1 MDNNEFNQEQ
11 RTVMGRLGRYE
22 IERIDGPGHIP
33 WVKVTMTESNGEPL
47 FPAYY
52 MPVEDIVTLSRAL
65 TESECDHS
73 EQGQDRRKRPF
84 PEEIELLRGR
94 NAGKAWGNGEEAL
107 LAYLFREGFPPSE
120 IMTLLGR
127 SHRSVTARLMQ
138 MGFIPEWAVPQY
150 DYRLSMED

>member
-1 MDNNEFNQEQ
+1 MENYESNKTQ
-11 RTVMGRLGRYE
+11 RTVMGRFGRYE
-22 IERIDGPGHIP
+22 IEKIDGPGHIP
-33 WVKVTMTESNGEPL
+33 WVKVTMTESNGAVYPE
-47 FPAYY
+47 YY

-65 TESECDHS
+65 TEPECVHS
-73 EQGQDRRKRPF
+73 DQGQDRRKRPF

-107 LAYLFREGFPPSE
+107 LAYLFREGCPPSE